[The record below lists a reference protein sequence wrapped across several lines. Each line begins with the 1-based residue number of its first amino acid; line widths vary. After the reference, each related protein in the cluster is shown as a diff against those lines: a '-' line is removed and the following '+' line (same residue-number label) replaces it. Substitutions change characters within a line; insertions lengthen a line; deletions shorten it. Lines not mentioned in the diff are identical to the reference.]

1 MTVDLI
7 KPAVVLASGNL
18 HFADIIVP
26 RYVCLLTRKIKL
38 INLMLF

>member
-18 HFADIIVP
+18 YFIDIIVP
-26 RYVCLLTRKIKL
+26 RYYMFID
-38 INLMLF
+38 